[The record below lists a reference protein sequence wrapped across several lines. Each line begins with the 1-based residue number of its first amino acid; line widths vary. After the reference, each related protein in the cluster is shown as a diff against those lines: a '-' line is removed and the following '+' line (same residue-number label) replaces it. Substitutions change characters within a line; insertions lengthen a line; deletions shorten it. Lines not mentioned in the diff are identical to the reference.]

1 MAKPSISIRAIEI
14 PWQTVNVNKPDGNY
28 GKSPFL
34 MGKSQFLM
42 GKSSFLMGK
51 SPFLMGKSPLTS
63 ILREISMFRT
73 SNTLLTSLLIA
84 ALRA

>member
-1 MAKPSISIRAIEI
+1 
-14 PWQTVNVNKPDGNY
+14 
-28 GKSPFL
+28 
-34 MGKSQFLM
+34 
-42 GKSSFLMGK
+42 MGK
-51 SPFLMGKSPLTS
+51 SPFLTS